1 MREFLKPPKSF
12 YDRHIFDKTLDE
24 FVREVHPLYEEQ
36 YPLFKKFGLRRDNS
50 WIFVKG
56 WEKISKIEK
65 WKYVALC
72 NKYWLEYRSTNS
84 KIEDKEMV
92 FHKTLDKLVQESHP
106 NNEKD
111 HPIFEK
117 FGMRTKDELR
127 IWKFNNNWKNF
138 SEIEKWKYIALCAI
152 YWNEFIKWLKD
163 YNDYDIYLDYL
174 KEIGDFGEYKRLRI
188 LENRGDFY

>member
-1 MREFLKPPKSF
+1 
-12 YDRHIFDKTLDE
+12 
-24 FVREVHPLYEEQ
+24 
-36 YPLFKKFGLRRDNS
+36 
-50 WIFVKG
+50 
-56 WEKISKIEK
+56 
-65 WKYVALC
+65 
-72 NKYWLEYRSTNS
+72 
-84 KIEDKEMV
+84 
-92 FHKTLDKLVQESHP
+92 
-106 NNEKD
+106 
-111 HPIFEK
+111 
-117 FGMRTKDELR
+117 MRTKDELR